1 MNNNIIVS
9 LYKKVVSEY
18 RKIRESDLH
27 NRLLAMNEINTLIYI
42 DLSGL
47 EPFLSVGLLG
57 FDLLYCTNLDI
68 DTLML
73 MSFKIDE
80 KFTTYVY
87 RLYVNKNIK
96 IANELLSFSFIERV

>member
-1 MNNNIIVS
+1 MNNIIVS

-27 NRLLAMNEINTLIYI
+27 DRLLAMNEINTLIYI

-68 DTLML
+68 D
-73 MSFKIDE
+73 E

-87 RLYVNKNIK
+87 RLYVNKNMK